1 MAAETAL
8 PGDDFCLEDD
18 PADSAGDRMAAR
30 LHPGIEVR
38 PPLSRIPS
46 KSYAHV
52 KRAFDIVFS
61 ALGLVALS
69 PVLAACAVA
78 VKATSQGPVLFKQ
91 KRWGRAGSRF
101 ECWKFRTM
109 LVETPPDM
117 PAQDFAD
124 KAAFMTASK
133 LGKTVQVSES
143 TVVRFAT
150 QLGYEG
156 YPSMQRALQ
165 EMIRGKLTSIQ
176 RIQASD
182 GELAGS
188 DLMTNVLQRDME
200 KIRMA
205 IDQTDGAE
213 FERVVDTIIGAR
225 RIYIVGFRSSSF
237 LAGYLN
243 FYFRLIFDNVTLVNG
258 GAAGSFDQ
266 LFRVS
271 KDDVVIG
278 ICFPRYSELAL
289 KTIQFSR
296 DRGATIVGVTDSEMS
311 PINQMSSNSL
321 LVRSEM
327 ISFVDSLAAP
337 MSMLNALI
345 LAVAN
350 KKGADISATFSELEH
365 IWERFDIF
373 GKIEDE

>member
-18 PADSAGDRMAAR
+18 PVDSAGDRMAAR

-124 KAAFMTASK
+124 KAAFMTPVGNFLRRWSLDGSRSSRTSSRATCRSSGHAPSSSAS
-133 LGKTVQVSES
+133 
-143 TVVRFAT
+143 
-150 QLGYEG
+150 
-156 YPSMQRALQ
+156 
-165 EMIRGKLTSIQ
+165 
-176 RIQASD
+176 
-182 GELAGS
+182 AGS
-188 DLMTNVLQRDME
+188 
-200 KIRMA
+200 
-205 IDQTDGAE
+205 
-213 FERVVDTIIGAR
+213 
-225 RIYIVGFRSSSF
+225 
-237 LAGYLN
+237 
-243 FYFRLIFDNVTLVNG
+243 
-258 GAAGSFDQ
+258 
-266 LFRVS
+266 
-271 KDDVVIG
+271 
-278 ICFPRYSELAL
+278 
-289 KTIQFSR
+289 
-296 DRGATIVGVTDSEMS
+296 
-311 PINQMSSNSL
+311 
-321 LVRSEM
+321 
-327 ISFVDSLAAP
+327 
-337 MSMLNALI
+337 
-345 LAVAN
+345 
-350 KKGADISATFSELEH
+350 
-365 IWERFDIF
+365 
-373 GKIEDE
+373 